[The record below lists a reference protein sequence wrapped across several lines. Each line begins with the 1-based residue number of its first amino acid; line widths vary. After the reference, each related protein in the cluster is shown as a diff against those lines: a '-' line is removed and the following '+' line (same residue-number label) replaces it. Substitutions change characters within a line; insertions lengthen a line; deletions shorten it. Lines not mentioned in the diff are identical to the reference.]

1 MKDDLQGVMDF
12 IIARDKEIEADYQGV
27 VDFIIARD
35 NELAIEDC
43 FVVSGD
49 NKVTTRV
56 TNKMV
61 TGYKQSVTK
70 VLCEVA

>member
-12 IIARDKEIEADYQGV
+12 IIAMDKEIEADYQGV

-35 NELAIEDC
+35 NELAVEDC

-49 NKVTTRV
+49 DEVTMRV
-56 TNKMV
+56 TNKSN
-61 TGYKQSVTK
+61 TGYNK
-70 VLCEVA
+70 

>member
-1 MKDDLQGVMDF
+1 MNKDLQGVNDF
-12 IIARDKEIEADYQGV
+12 IIARDKEIEADFQGV

-49 NKVTTRV
+49 DEVTI
-56 TNKMV
+56 MV
-61 TGYKQSVTK
+61 TDFRRRSYSISYKIK
-70 VLCEVA
+70 RR